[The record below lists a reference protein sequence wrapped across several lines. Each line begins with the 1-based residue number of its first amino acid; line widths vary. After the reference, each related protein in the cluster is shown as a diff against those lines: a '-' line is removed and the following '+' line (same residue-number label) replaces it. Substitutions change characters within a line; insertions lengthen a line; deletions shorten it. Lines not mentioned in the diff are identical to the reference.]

1 MSDHEALGGTS
12 DRAAGRGLVW
22 DLPLRLCH
30 WALALAVSGAFVTHW
45 IGDRAFAVHVWCGYT
60 VLVLVTFRLIWGV
73 FGPAHARF
81 SDFVRGPAAVIASL
95 PTLTR
100 RGHVPGVG
108 HTPLGGWMI
117 LLLLALAGTQATLGL
132 FANDEILE
140 VGPLMGYVS
149 DALSHRL
156 SAWHSR
162 LANVILAAVGL
173 HVAAALYYRFVL
185 GDDLVGPLVTGYK
198 TRVPRAA
205 VIAGQK
211 LWLAVALVLAA
222 AAILWW
228 IIRGAPEPALVL
240 M

>member
-1 MSDHEALGGTS
+1 MSDHGPSGGTS
-12 DRAAGRGLVW
+12 DRDAGRGLVW

-30 WALALAVSGAFVTHW
+30 WTLALAVSGAFVTHW
-45 IGDRAFAVHVWCGYT
+45 IGDSAFAVHVWCGYA
-60 VLVLVTFRLIWGV
+60 VLVLIAFRIIWGFV
-73 FGPAHARF
+73 GPVHARF
-81 SDFVRGPAAVIASL
+81 ADFVRGPGTVIASL

-132 FANDEILE
+132 FANDEIME

-162 LANVILAAVGL
+162 LANVILMAVGL
-173 HVAAALYYRFVL
+173 HVAAALYYRLVL
-185 GDDLVGPLVTGYK
+185 GDDLVGPLVTGYNPQ
-198 TRVPRAA
+198 VPRAA
-205 VIAGQK
+205 AIPGQR
-211 LWLAVALVLAA
+211 LRLALALVAAA